1 MSEFKENVILSTNIL
16 LWLLILNYVIVAWF
30 DPYNHVSDRTKDVF
44 AVFAGVSVLA
54 LLMQAFFFKIIEAIK
69 ELLKCYDITIVPR
82 KR

>member
-16 LWLLILNYVIVAWF
+16 FWLLIINYVIVAWF
-30 DPYNHVSDRTKDVF
+30 DPYNNVSARAKDVF
-44 AVFAGVSVLA
+44 AIFAVVSVLA
-54 LLMQAFFFKIIEAIK
+54 LLMQAFFFKIIEVIK